1 LPRVPERIVVSGSSV
16 VSLSASATGEVAW
29 SILEDEAEL
38 LLLV

>member
-1 LPRVPERIVVSGSSV
+1 
-16 VSLSASATGEVAW
+16 LSASATGEVAW